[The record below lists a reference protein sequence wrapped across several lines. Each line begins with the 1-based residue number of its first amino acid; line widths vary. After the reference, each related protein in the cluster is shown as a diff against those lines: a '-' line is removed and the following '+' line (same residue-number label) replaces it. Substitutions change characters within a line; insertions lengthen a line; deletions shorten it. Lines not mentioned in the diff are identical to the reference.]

1 MGLLGGF
8 IGLVALIV
16 AGLALVSL
24 VYPIKAIGMGTRK
37 RAGLGLLA
45 GFVLFIVAGMFA
57 NADPSTKSA
66 ATTTTAAAPAPVV
79 AANAPVEEDKPLGNT
94 PAGKPIP
101 SYDDQ
106 VRAFCPSGENEK
118 WCEATLATFKAK
130 DWPGAWRGDYQ
141 GQRNVSYCLST
152 GCDGAVKENGVG
164 GCAWRIIIM
173 ASGSPKVDDTDTQ
186 NHKLYC
192 GRLTDVER
200 AAAHAQA
207 EQTFSAI
214 YGRKLPKGF

>member
-8 IGLVALIV
+8 IGLISLVL
-16 AGLALVSL
+16 AGLALICLAV
-24 VYPIKAIGMGTRK
+24 PIKSLGMGTRK
-37 RAGLGLLA
+37 RAGSGLLIA
-45 GFVLFIVAGMFA
+45 VGLFVVSAVFA
-57 NADPSTKSA
+57 NMAGAPPSKPAETPKAA
-66 ATTTTAAAPAPVV
+66 ATNTAPA
-79 AANAPVEEDKPLGNT
+79 EGEQPLGDT

-106 VRAFCPSGENEK
+106 VAGFCLTGEAQPY
-118 WCEATLATFKAK
+118 CEASLASFKGK

-141 GQRNVSYCLST
+141 GQRNVSFCLSS
-152 GCDGAVKENGVG
+152 GCDGAVKENPVG

-192 GRLTDVER
+192 GRLTNVER

-207 EQTFSAI
+207 ERTFAAI
-214 YGRKLPKGF
+214 YGRNLPKGF